1 MLTDVARFDGMSLIQ
16 AVADLAELLGRR
28 TTMNRFL
35 YDLVNVVAAHLKA
48 DVCSVYLYDVE
59 QNLLVLRATKGL
71 NPELVGK
78 VRLEPGEGLTGHAF
92 LHNQPVQ
99 ETDLEHNKL
108 NKPIRDLG
116 EEKFLTFLGVPIKR
130 GDAGIGVLTLQHR
143 TISSLDDQALR
154 ALRTLASHLAMT
166 LENAAALYEAQETP
180 QTGSTSAA
188 PQTTPQF
195 TTGMLN
201 GVSASRG
208 IAEGI
213 LEYLED
219 SIHRD
224 TALPTR
230 TLDEAIE
237 LSYTQ
242 LQELEVQV
250 DQNLA
255 DVAMMIFSAHLL
267 MLQDSSF
274 AGRMRTLHQEGLEA
288 AQAVQQVVEDF
299 SRRFQAIPDP
309 RFQEKAQDVQDLGHR
324 ILHNLYGRGQEEGD
338 YTGRVVVAR
347 DLFPSELVKLH
358 LQNVE
363 GLVFSGGAATSHVA
377 LLAQSLGVPLVATA
391 DPMLFCIPRDTLI
404 VVDAED
410 GKVIVGPGSEIRNA
424 YRQRMQDST
433 DQQIAAEG
441 YRLPETVTTRDH
453 ERVIVSANVN
463 LVKDARRA
471 AELGAAGVGL
481 YRSEFP
487 FLIRNGFPTE
497 EEQLTVYRRV
507 IEAIP
512 GRPVSFRTLD
522 LGGDKLLGSQ
532 VGREENPFLGLRGA
546 RFLLEHRDILREQL
560 RALLRAGAGGEIGI
574 LFPMISTVD
583 EFLLLREEVH
593 ETIAEL
599 RRETVLHNGS
609 PKLGIMVE
617 LPGVIEMAAEFAEH
631 ADFMSVGTND
641 LTMYILAA
649 DRANHRVA
657 TLYRT
662 PNPAVLRAILRLVN
676 AVKPTNVPISICG
689 ASAADPVMALF
700 YIGIGIR
707 HLSVDPGELSR
718 LGQMIETIDAS
729 EATIIAQEMVQQ
741 KTVQGLTA
749 YCENITRDLSSRRV

>member
-1 MLTDVARFDGMSLIQ
+1 MARFDGMSLIH

-35 YDLVNVVAAHLKA
+35 YDLVNVVAAHLRA

-78 VRLEPGEGLTGHAF
+78 VRLAPGEGLTGHAF
-92 LHNQPVQ
+92 LHNQPIQ
-99 ETDLEHNKL
+99 ETDLEHNEL

-143 TISSLDDQALR
+143 DAESIDDQALR

-180 QTGSTSAA
+180 DPESSAA
-188 PQTTPQF
+188 PIETAPQF
-195 TTGMLN
+195 ASGMLN

-208 IAEGI
+208 IAEGV

-219 SIHRD
+219 PYHED
-224 TALPTR
+224 TTLPAR

-267 MLQDSSF
+267 MLQDTSF
-274 AGRMRTLHQEGLEA
+274 AGRMRTLHQEGTEA
-288 AQAVQQVVEDF
+288 AQAVQQVVDDF

-363 GLVFSGGAATSHVA
+363 GLVFSGGGATSHVA
-377 LLAQSLGVPLVATA
+377 LLAQSLGVPLVATP
-391 DPMLFCIPRDTLI
+391 DPKLFCIPRDTLI

-410 GKVIVGPGSEIRNA
+410 GKVIVGPGPEIRSA
-424 YRQRMQDST
+424 YRQRMQDSS
-433 DQQIAAEG
+433 DRLIATEG
-441 YRLPETVTTRDH
+441 YRLPEEVTTADH
-453 ERVIVSANVN
+453 VAIRVSANVN

-497 EEQLTVYRRV
+497 EEQLTVYRR
-507 IEAIP
+507 ILEAIP

-532 VGREENPFLGLRGA
+532 VGREENPFLGLRGT
-546 RFLLEHRDILREQL
+546 RFLLEHQDILQEQL
-560 RALLRAGAGGEIGI
+560 RALLRAGFDADIGI
-574 LFPMISTVD
+574 QFPMISTVD

-593 ETIAEL
+593 KTIAEL
-599 RRETVLHNGS
+599 RADNVPHNGN

-617 LPGVIEMAAEFAEH
+617 LPGVIEMAPEFA
-631 ADFMSVGTND
+631 AYVDFMSVGTND

-649 DRANHRVA
+649 DRANHRVS
-657 TLYRT
+657 TLYRS
-662 PNPAVLRAILRLVN
+662 PNPAVLRAIHRLVK
-676 AVKPTNVPISICG
+676 AVEPSNIPVSICG

-718 LGQMIETIDAS
+718 LGQMLGTINAT
-729 EATIIAQEMVQQ
+729 EATTIAHQMVL
-741 KTVQGLTA
+741 KNTVRDLTA
-749 YCENITRDLSSRRV
+749 FCGEIARDLSLRTV